1 MHKDII
7 FNSYI
12 SFAKMMHLI
21 TLVLLLVLR
30 VDSFMATDTSVD
42 DGSCN
47 DSTDTSPLEQARNLH
62 PPIPKS
68 TKYAEYEDAEFWN
81 EHGQLI
87 RDAWEEWENSIDIT
101 NYDDHI
107 NPTLSE
113 ALDNT
118 FERPTKETESQV
130 KYLWKAKSDDDESL
144 LPKGVYSIQL
154 FTPSGISHIRNLL
167 DLASISKI
175 PTRRPN
181 GMNRNGF
188 IIDSNVNGA
197 VSVKSLVQLVEEE
210 IINRVARPVG
220 RMLYP
225 DRIGCDDDI
234 EYFAFTIRYDGSD
247 DEDQDGD
254 VTNNKDFELR
264 EHRDASIVTL
274 NINLNL
280 PDEGYDGSEVYFRGY
295 PTEEWAGDESDKDD
309 EGGTVR
315 FSPGKAIIHLGAH
328 RHGSLPIIATSNSK
342 TGSSGKRYNLVIWL
356 FGRDGDV
363 RIASYK
369 KEEQMNVEQRWLGC
383 NQTKGDDIFG

>member
-1 MHKDII
+1 M
-7 FNSYI
+7 
-12 SFAKMMHLI
+12 
-21 TLVLLLVLR
+21 
-30 VDSFMATDTSVD
+30 
-42 DGSCN
+42 
-47 DSTDTSPLEQARNLH
+47 
-62 PPIPKS
+62 
-68 TKYAEYEDAEFWN
+68 
-81 EHGQLI
+81 I
-87 RDAWEEWENSIDIT
+87 RDAWKEWENTIDIANNNDFT
-101 NYDDHI
+101 

-113 ALDNT
+113 VLDNI
-118 FERPTKETESQV
+118 FQNPTKETETQV
-130 KYLWKAKSDDDESL
+130 ESLWKAKSDDDESL

-154 FTPSGISHIRNLL
+154 LTPSGISYIRNLL
-167 DLASISKI
+167 DLASSSKI
-175 PTRRPN
+175 PKRRPN

-210 IINRVARPVG
+210 IINRVVRPVG

-234 EYFAFTIRYDGSD
+234 EYFACTIRYDGSD
-247 DEDQDGD
+247 GDDGI
-254 VTNNKDFELR
+254 NSKDFELK
-264 EHRDASIVTL
+264 EHRDASVVTL

-280 PDEGYDGSEVYFRGY
+280 PEEGYDGSEVYFRGY
-295 PTEEWAGDESDKDD
+295 PTEEWTTSDENRDD

-328 RHGSLPIIATSNSK
+328 RHGSLPITASKCK

-383 NQTKGDDIFG
+383 NLTKGDSFG